1 MYHKISSILKCAIQY
16 QMTFP
21 VKNSSGLSLVCKRI
35 IILPLSFLFPR
46 SLTVGCGAHC
56 WLPRTWLLTSKPLLV
71 IASVTHSVYDCTPL
85 RMRFFS
91 TVGTQAQG
99 GGAVSFS

>member
-1 MYHKISSILKCAIQY
+1 
-16 QMTFP
+16 MTFP
-21 VKNSSGLSLVCKRI
+21 VKNSSGLSLVYKRI

-46 SLTVGCGAHC
+46 SLTVGCVAHS
-56 WLPRTWLLTSKPLLV
+56 WLPRTWLLTSKPLLA

-85 RMRFFS
+85 RMRFF